1 MSLKELRDQLK
12 VRDNHNRKF
21 SFGNGVTL
29 VAAPGV
35 VLNRIAIQTKTRAH
49 SIKFTLIEL
58 LVVIAIIS
66 ILMAMLLPA
75 LKKVRDMAKQI
86 SCLNN
91 LKNVGSA
98 CTFYSM
104 DYNSWMPSAIWQTG
118 ADRWFEWYNGNEHPS
133 GSLPGLGYVKAKSR
147 YLGTVR
153 FGGVR
158 CDYACPAVLTT
169 TTTATYSFYSPIDTT
184 LSMNLYISGRA
195 QLKGPSFPKPD
206 RLAYIVDGFGPFLCE
221 IDMLQC
227 QDRLRFWHLG
237 EGNVLYMDVHA
248 NSRRRNSMSHT
259 TQYTPFYTSGVGS
272 EWWRQPED

>member
-104 DYNSWMPSAIWQTG
+104 DYNSWMPSSIWQTG
-118 ADRWFEWYNGNEHPS
+118 ADRWFEWYS
-133 GSLPGLGYVKAKSR
+133 SLPALGYLKAKSGW
-147 YLGTVR
+147 LGTVEMY
-153 FGGVR
+153 GKR
-158 CDYACPAVLTT
+158 CDYACPAVLSTKTT
-169 TTTATYSFYSPIDTT
+169 PTQTFQSPVDTT
-184 LSMNLYISGRA
+184 LSMNHFICGA
-195 QLKGPSFPKPD
+195 PQLRGPSFPKPD
-206 RLAYIVDGFGPFLCE
+206 RLCYIADGYSFILTQIDLLPF
-221 IDMLQC
+221 I
-227 QDRLRFWHLG
+227 DRLRFSHLG
-237 EGNVLYMDVHA
+237 AANVLYVDMHA

-259 TQYTPFYTSGVGS
+259 TWRTPFWVGTPSCWSQTS
-272 EWWRQPED
+272 D